1 MTAGDRPALEERLR
15 AIVARAGDA
24 EAAELLAELI
34 DASLTPTERQ
44 RAALD
49 ERDDAL
55 IELHRR
61 GFSAAEIA
69 RLLSRYTG
77 TSWTRDAVHDVCPQR
92 LVGTPQEF
100 CWRALKSRPHPIS
113 SRQISG
119 ILRKSAA
126 VATSDDLADR
136 EQRREM
142 DQCDSETKRVA
153 ACRRQ

>member
-1 MTAGDRPALEERLR
+1 MSTAGRLAALGRLR
-15 AIVARAGDA
+15 AIVALSGDA
-24 EAAELLAELI
+24 EAAELLADLI
-34 DASLTPTERQ
+34 DASLPSAERQ

-49 ERDDAL
+49 ERDAAL
-55 IELHRR
+55 IEVHRR

-69 RLLSRYTG
+69 RLLSRYAG

-100 CWRALKSRPHPIS
+100 CWRALKSRPHTIS